1 MNSNKSRRCILALG
15 MMIVGGHCLSGSAKA
30 ADIPAAI
37 AAPGLKIVAQ
47 FHAIGDQIYACAP
60 NKDGALAWVFR
71 QPLAAL
77 FNSAGESAG
86 AHFAGPRWV
95 LDDGSL
101 VKGAVIATSPG
112 ATSNDVAWLK
122 LKIVEHKGNGLLSDV
137 TTVQRIN
144 VVGGNLTGSCA
155 TKGALERVPYSADYV
170 FLSP

>member
-1 MNSNKSRRCILALG
+1 MSRSKFRRSILVIGTAIIGANAL
-15 MMIVGGHCLSGSAKA
+15 LDSASA
-30 ADIPAAI
+30 VEIPSVI
-37 AAPGLKIVAQ
+37 SAPDLKVVAR

-60 NKDGALAWVFR
+60 GRDGALAWVFR

-77 FNSAGESAG
+77 FDPSGESVG
-86 AHFAGPRWV
+86 AHFVGPRWV

-101 VKGAVIATSPG
+101 VKGAVIAASPG

-122 LKIVEHKGNGLLSDV
+122 LKVTEHKGSGLLSDV

-144 VVGGNLTGSCA
+144 VSGGNLTGNCQ
-155 TKGALERVPYSADYV
+155 TKGELKRVPYSADYV

>member
-1 MNSNKSRRCILALG
+1 MSRSKLRRSGVA
-15 MMIVGGHCLSGSAKA
+15 VGTAIIAATALSGSAA
-30 ADIPAAI
+30 AAEIPGAI
-37 AAPGLKIVAQ
+37 AAPGLKVVAQ

-60 NKDGALAWVFR
+60 GKDGTLAWVFR

-77 FNSAGESAG
+77 FNPSGKSVG

-101 VKGAVIATSPG
+101 VKGAVIATAPG

-122 LKIVEHKGNGLLSDV
+122 LNATEHKGSGLLSNV
-137 TTVQRIN
+137 TAIQRIN
-144 VVGGNLTGSCA
+144 VSGGNLAGTCPA
-155 TKGALERVPYSADYV
+155 KGALKRVPYSADYV